1 MRTMNRTTG
10 FLSFAL
16 AIGVIVVL
24 LAVMNWVPMA
34 FQKDTLRRYRSIEE
48 VRTALN
54 IRDIYVPSYFPQ
66 HIVWPP
72 SQILAQGKPFPAVV
86 MEFKDAGSGEI
97 VLVLSQSRGG
107 PFPAGPAIALT
118 DIKETVPFIM
128 KGRSAVLVVGECS
141 AKCRPRAIPTC
152 SRFAATTLPMRSRLP
167 DIATP
172 TSRGILSSGSA
183 SPAT

>member
-16 AIGVIVVL
+16 AIGVLVAL

-34 FQKDTLRRYRSIEE
+34 FQRDTIRRYRSIEE

-72 SQILAQGKPFPAVV
+72 SEILAQGRPFPAVV
-86 MEFKDAGSGEI
+86 MEFKDAGSGKV
-97 VLVLSQSRGG
+97 VLVLSQSQDG
-107 PFPAGPAIALT
+107 PFPAGPAISLT
-118 DIKETVPFIM
+118 SVKETVPFIM
-128 KGRSAVLVVGECS
+128 KGRKAVLVVGEC
-141 AKCRPRAIPTC
+141 AKNEPC
-152 SRFAATTLPMRSRLP
+152 SRITWKEGPYTVTALMKAAPFELTRITESMLR
-167 DIATP
+167 
-172 TSRGILSSGSA
+172 
-183 SPAT
+183 

>member
-16 AIGVIVVL
+16 AIGVLVVL

-34 FQKDTLRRYRSIEE
+34 LQKDSFRRYRSIEE

-54 IRDIYVPSYFPQ
+54 IRDIHVPSYFPQ

-72 SQILAQGKPFPAVV
+72 SEILAQGRPFPAVV

-97 VLVLSQSRGG
+97 VLVLSQSQGG
-107 PFPAGPAIALT
+107 PFPAGPAIVMA

-128 KGRSAVLVVGECS
+128 KGRSAVLVVGEC
-141 AKCRPRAIPTC
+141 AKNVPC
-152 SRFAATTLPMRSRLP
+152 SRITWKEGPYTVTALMKAAPFELTKITDSMIR
-167 DIATP
+167 
-172 TSRGILSSGSA
+172 
-183 SPAT
+183 